1 MTRPDAID
9 QSFSTA
15 NPAQAAAAGIKL
27 ICSYLSNDPSKNW
40 TPAEIRSYHAVGIGC
55 EMNWEG
61 FAAEAKG
68 GATAGAVN
76 ATTAVRLADALV
88 AGVGYKSPTKLGIAY
103 SVDFDT
109 TPGDYAVID
118 AYFRAIRTVHG
129 GRYLVGAYGEAD
141 LIDHLFAAGLIDFGW
156 QTYAWSGGRLSNL
169 ADLYQYSN
177 NQSLGGAA
185 VDFNRIIDSAALG
198 AWWAPGDTTHSISEQ
213 PLEDWFDMATVDDLR
228 SVVRSVVYAVVDER
242 IKALQGGTADR
253 VLWLQTELES
263 GHLQQQ
269 IGSIIGGGSY
279 LSNGHNLP
287 GAEAKIIAAVTDAIA
302 AIPAPATGVP
312 AAGLTVADIEQAVRN
327 VLHSA

>member
-27 ICSYLSNDPSKNW
+27 VCSYLSNDPSKNW

-68 GATAGAVN
+68 GAAAGTTN

-118 AYFRAIRTVHG
+118 AYFRAIRQVHG

-141 LIDHLFAAGLIDFGW
+141 LIEHLFAAGLIDFGW

-177 NQSLGGAA
+177 NESLGGAA

-228 SVVRSVVYAVVDER
+228 SVVFAVVDER
-242 IKALQGGTADR
+242 IKALTGGTADR
-253 VLWLQTELES
+253 VKSFVDTEIANDHLVQTIAS
-263 GHLQQQ
+263 T
-269 IGSIIGGGSY
+269 IGGGRPI
-279 LSNGHNLP
+279 SNGMNLP
-287 GAEAKIIAAVTDAIA
+287 AAVAQISALIAGLKAANDGVDIGAITA
-302 AIPAPATGVP
+302 AAHAGAKAALDELHITIATG
-312 AAGLTVADIEQAVRN
+312 A
-327 VLHSA
+327 